1 MRIRALSS
9 DLLKKQRKYVI
20 PFIFILSAVIT
31 PPDMFTLLKMA
42 VPLWILYELSIL
54 GTKLIERIALR

>member
-9 DLLKKQRKYVI
+9 DLLKKQSKYVI

-31 PPDMFTLLKMA
+31 PPDMFTLFKMA

-54 GTKLIERIALR
+54 GTKLIERRALR